1 MSRFLLICLIVMLI
15 TSCSVNPVTGQRDF
29 TLLSV
34 AEEVSI
40 GEKNFAPARQ
50 AQGGD
55 YYVDMELQRYVSDV
69 GLKLAAVADNRQLP
83 YEFRVLNNP
92 VPNAW
97 ALPGGKIAINR
108 GLLPFLRDE
117 AQLAAVLAHEI
128 VHTAAR
134 HSAIQITRG
143 SMMQLG
149 TSLLGARAEGSI
161 YESYADLAVS
171 LGSTA
176 WMARY
181 RRSDELEADLYGM
194 RYMARAGYEPV
205 AAVELQ
211 QTFLALAG
219 KAETEESWFNAL
231 FSSHPPS
238 PKRVS
243 ANQMT
248 ARGLVSGAR
257 YKNRFE
263 HAMRNLRK
271 DKRAYNAAQAAGRAL
286 SKKLPKNAIKLLD
299 KAIAIQPSE
308 AEFWRLKGNAWEQLN
323 MVDNA
328 ERDYSSA
335 IAKDANYYLNFLER
349 GIFRYKQ
356 GEIAAGVSDIRLSH
370 KLLPTAFSNYYLGQN
385 ALLSEDYQIAETYL
399 RAAVNSTSTVRD
411 KARASLESL
420 LLEHKPEQFLK
431 TALSRSDSGILQVYI
446 TNMGP
451 VKLMVTN
458 LQISITDN
466 NFGQDRVIELKTTL
480 VPKQTVR
487 VETDIISGLSKWTSG
502 QYRARVVS
510 AVVMD

>member
-15 TSCSVNPVTGQRDF
+15 VSCSVNPVTGQRDF

-34 AEEVSI
+34 GEEVSI

-83 YEFRVLNNP
+83 YEFKVLNNS

-108 GLLPFLRDE
+108 GLLLFLRDE
-117 AQLAAVLAHEI
+117 AQLAAVLAHEM

-149 TSLLGARAEGSI
+149 SSFLSAQAEGST
-161 YESYADLAVS
+161 YKSYADLAVS
-171 LGSTA
+171 LGGTA

-238 PKRVS
+238 LKRVS

-263 HAMRNLRK
+263 HAVRNLRK
-271 DKRAYNAAQAAGRAL
+271 DKLAYEAAQAAGRAL
-286 SKKLPKNAIKLLD
+286 SKKLPKTAIKLLN
-299 KAIAIQPSE
+299 KAIAIQPRE
-308 AEFWRLKGNAWEQLN
+308 AEFWRLKGAAWEQLN

-356 GEIAAGVSDIRLSH
+356 GKIAAGVSDIRLSH

-385 ALLSEDYQIAETYL
+385 ALLSKDYQIAETYL
-399 RAAVNSTSTVRD
+399 RAAVNSSSTLRH

-420 LLEHKPEQFLK
+420 LLEHKPEQFLQ
-431 TALSRSDSGILQVYI
+431 TALSRSDSGILQVHI

-466 NFGQDRVIELKTTL
+466 NSGQDRLIELKTEL

-487 VETDIISGLSKWTSG
+487 VQTDIILGLSKWTSG
-502 QYRARVVS
+502 QYRARVAS